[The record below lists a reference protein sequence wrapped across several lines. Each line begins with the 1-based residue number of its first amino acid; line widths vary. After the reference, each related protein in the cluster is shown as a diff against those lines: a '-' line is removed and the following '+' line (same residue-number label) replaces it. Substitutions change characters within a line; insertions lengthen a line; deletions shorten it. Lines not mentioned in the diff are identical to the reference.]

1 MDTGNKST
9 TAPLFAK
16 SMAASQ
22 PFNERKLWANI
33 FALVSQGLCLIQRPA
48 LRDMAFQYHNL
59 SVVCPPFCLC
69 LRARVAPIKQ
79 GTLARGLPSY
89 RLSMS
94 TFVAGVMVAVTPL
107 SSTLLFSE
115 D

>member
-33 FALVSQGLCLIQRPA
+33 FALVSQGPVFNTMPT
-48 LRDMAFQYHNL
+48 LRDMAFQISNPVCCLSPIL
-59 SVVCPPFCLC
+59 SVP
-69 LRARVAPIKQ
+69 ARPRSSDKT
-79 GTLARGLPSY
+79 GYLGRGLPPY
-89 RLSMS
+89 RLSMP

-107 SSTLLFSE
+107 SSTL
-115 D
+115 